1 MNTVAPEAETVD
13 SNERAARSGTRA
25 ARLALLIR
33 AEYLEMPGLSLTPRQ
48 AARLWGEPLPVIEAL
63 LTTFATDGFLVRSP
77 RGAYRRAGC
86 TRCS

>member
-1 MNTVAPEAETVD
+1 MNTVAQEAETID
-13 SNERAARSGTRA
+13 SNAARAGTRA

-48 AARLWGEPLPVIEAL
+48 AARLWGEPVPIIEAL
-63 LTTFATDGFLVRSP
+63 LTTFTADGFLVRSP

>member
-1 MNTVAPEAETVD
+1 MNTVAQEAETID
-13 SNERAARSGTRA
+13 SNAARTGTRA

-48 AARLWGEPLPVIEAL
+48 AARLWGEPVPVIEGL
-63 LTTFATDGFLVRSP
+63 LTTFATNGFLVRSP

>member
-1 MNTVAPEAETVD
+1 MNIVAEAETID
-13 SNERAARSGTRA
+13 STAARAGTRG

-48 AARLWGEPLPVIEAL
+48 AARLWGEPVPTVEGL
-63 LTTFATDGFLVRSP
+63 LTTLAGDGFLVRSP